1 MRFMEVDGFSV
12 RFDKQTEFQRWVIAN
27 QDRIA
32 ASYPEGSQFGG
43 IYTAVYSSEKT
54 AGDYYWMDIH
64 DSYAALDRNAAL
76 AKDPNSEMAKVGTEF
91 LAFVDPSRAAGWSKT
106 LLKSVIDA
114 TVFDMPAE

>member
-12 RFDKQTEFQRWVIAN
+12 RFDKQTEFQQWVIAN

-32 ASYPEGSQFGG
+32 ASYPAGSEFGG

-64 DSYAALDRNAAL
+64 DSYAALDRNAAM
-76 AKDPNSEMAKVGTEF
+76 AKDPKSEVAKIATEF
-91 LAFVDPSRAAGWSKT
+91 LSFLDPSRAAGWSKT
-106 LLKSVIDA
+106 LLKSIVDA
-114 TVFDMPAE
+114 TVFDMPTE